1 LLLKVS
7 ILSLV
12 TIFLLVF
19 GTVPIVRLFFS
30 ILSLLSFKE
39 IDSNRGNENM

>member
-1 LLLKVS
+1 
-7 ILSLV
+7 LSLV

-19 GTVPIVRLFFS
+19 GTVPIVRLFFFFLLS